1 VETGMKKGG
10 IATPFGLAMTL
21 IQNGFPITDLGN
33 DSIGGNLR
41 NEREQ

>member
-21 IQNGFPITDLGN
+21 IQNGFPITNLGN
-33 DSIGGNLR
+33 
-41 NEREQ
+41 EQHWGQPQE